1 MLPEIIVN
9 KLSSSIRWL
18 ILLIYWMTGDCNTK
32 LSPLDEQGRLTWKET
47 KYRNSLLHFIKE
59 IDLGVIYGEIH
70 PKNKSYTYESMPL
83 KLKSSIVFFSISGK
97 YTPDIKDLKIQRR
110 DGNENVA

>member
-47 KYRNSLLHFIKE
+47 KYRNSLRHFIKE

-97 YTPDIKDLKIQRR
+97 YTPDIKD
-110 DGNENVA
+110 GNENSA